1 MFLNKSLINRA
12 FVQNNHYI
20 YGMKKSELLN
30 LLDQMDKQESS
41 PANPHERVLLIDGL
55 NLFFRNFAMMNFV
68 NEQGVH
74 IGGLGGFI
82 RSLNS
87 LINQIHPTSVY
98 VVFDGVGS
106 STNRKNM
113 LPEYKSGRNLVRIT
127 NWDVFENLEDEHD
140 AKVDQIVRLIHYLK
154 CLPVKTLSLDKVEA
168 DDIIAYLSDILPNKH
183 DSQVFIVS
191 NDKDF
196 VQLVNDKV
204 TLYRPAEKEYYTPQ
218 TVRDNF
224 GILAENFIIYKTLL
238 GDQSDKVEGVKGL
251 GQKGILKK
259 FPELAERY
267 ISFQELVEIC
277 AAKHKEHVVYSRV
290 VFDMERLE
298 NNFRI
303 MDLENPLIDDNDR
316 AYMEESVEE
325 SVSALKLEAFL
336 RLYHEDGLGKL
347 IKNPEFA
354 LNDTYKVLNSFS
366 K

>member
-1 MFLNKSLINRA
+1 
-12 FVQNNHYI
+12 
-20 YGMKKSELLN
+20 
-30 LLDQMDKQESS
+30 MDKQESS
-41 PANPHERVLLIDGL
+41 PSNPHDRVLLIDGL

-74 IGGLGGFI
+74 IGGLGGFL

-87 LINQIHPTSVY
+87 LINQVQPTSVY

-127 NWDVFENLEDEHD
+127 NWDVFESLDDEHD

-168 DDIIAYLSDILPNKH
+168 DDIIAYLSDILPIKH
-183 DSQVFIVS
+183 NSQVFIVS

-196 VQLVNDKV
+196 VQLVNNNV

-218 TVRDNF
+218 TVKDNF

-259 FPELAERY
+259 FPELAERT
-267 ISFQELVEIC
+267 ISFKELIEIC
-277 AAKHKEHVVYSRV
+277 AAKHKEHVTYSRV
-290 VFDMERLE
+290 VFDIERLE
-298 NNFRI
+298 KNFQI
-303 MDLENPLIDDNDR
+303 MDLANPLIDDNDK
-316 AYMEESVEE
+316 AYLEEETE
-325 SVSALKLEAFL
+325 TPTPALNLEGFL
-336 RLYHEDGLGKL
+336 RLYNEDGLGKM
-347 IKNPEFA
+347 IKNPEFTI
-354 LNDTYKVLNSFS
+354 NDTFKILNSFR